1 MTELYLHVVSLK
13 VKIKLDKRYI
23 KGITY
28 LEPVPGPAPAP
39 RVLAPAV
46 PELQPDLC
54 RVLGLTVA
62 GRLAETVALV
72 AAVLLLS
79 CREPEM
85 SGVKEQLHVAALV
98 SSVGST
104 AAHWRWSPAALHQAT

>member
-1 MTELYLHVVSLK
+1 M
-13 VKIKLDKRYI
+13 
-23 KGITY
+23 
-28 LEPVPGPAPAP
+28 PGPAPAP

-46 PELQPDLC
+46 PELEPDLC

-62 GRLAETVALV
+62 GGLTVLFLAETVALV